1 VAGPDASDS
10 ILALASRLRTAQRV
24 TVLTGAGVSAA
35 SGVPTFRGPDGL
47 WRRHRPEELATPE
60 ALARDPELVW
70 EWYAWRRE
78 KLAACRPNP
87 AHDVLAAW
95 TKRSPGWKVVTQN
108 VDDLHLRAGTRDLIR
123 LHGSIWELSCWD
135 GCAGTPTRWR
145 DERVPLPEM
154 PPRCPYCGGLARP
167 AVVWFGESLD
177 PADVTLAQQ
186 AMACDVFI
194 AAGTSAVVYPAA
206 AFAGVALSRG
216 AFTVEINIEA
226 TPASAEVD
234 LTLHQ
239 PAERALAEIDT
250 LLASA

>member
-1 VAGPDASDS
+1 MSDG
-10 ILALASRLRTAQRV
+10 IRALALRLRTAGRV

-60 ALARDPELVW
+60 AFARDPQLVW

-87 AHDVLAAW
+87 AHTVLAAW
-95 TKRSPGWKVVTQN
+95 TNRSPGWTVVTQN

-123 LHGSIWELSCWD
+123 LHGSIWELSCWA
-135 GCAGTPTRWR
+135 GCAGRPRIWR
-145 DERVPLPEM
+145 DERVPLSEAL
-154 PPRCPYCGGLARP
+154 PRCPYCGGQARP

-177 PADVTLAQQ
+177 PADVTRAQQ

-194 AAGTSAVVYPAA
+194 AAGTSSVVYPAA
-206 AFAGVALSRG
+206 AFVGIARAHG
-216 AFTVEINIEA
+216 AFTAEINIEA

-234 LTLHQ
+234 LALQQ
-239 PAERALAEIDT
+239 PAERALVEIET
-250 LLASA
+250 LLTSG